1 MSTSDSSSPATLI
14 VEHESPDPIPS
25 QDSSEERRKSVENL
39 LISSHEVIGSSISPS
54 LAFSAMTIPQSG
66 SGGGSHSAVNLQP
79 HPSPVMHTLDP
90 RSSSP
95 SLSGSPQSSPCTHH
109 KRESSRS
116 GSVDPPTG
124 RDSSLSR
131 VESSSAFSQPV
142 FDGPPQSSE
151 HPSGRSSE
159 SSNPPASLDVWMAGS
174 RTAQEGGSGASSV
187 GGSSGVGGGSS
198 SSSSVVGSGGNVWY
212 LTSAEKKEKKESSVE
227 REKGGGGGSKGSSGG
242 EGGGGGSFDKAKKSS
257 WYNALYPTYKTRSE
271 DFKRIFKDLP
281 AEERLIVDYSS
292 ALQKD
297 ILVHGR
303 IYVSQNYLSFYANIF
318 RWETSVSLRWK
329 EVTSITKEKTALVI
343 PNAIQVCTESG
354 ERHFFTSF
362 GARDKTYL
370 MLFRVWQ
377 NALMEERMS
386 MQEMWQWVHTCYGDE
401 LGLTSDD
408 EEGYVA
414 PPTTDDD
421 KMSAISVKFSVDS
434 LSEDY
439 MNVSDQPS
447 GEERE
452 FKGGSEERGMGEG
465 EAEDAQQQQA
475 VCGHANAAEG
485 GEEGGGMF
493 VDGFQDAGAEE
504 KERSSSTPGI
514 PIPPEATVLMESQF
528 EMLPSSPPLSSS
540 SLLQPPLQDHLPSDM
555 SDTTESEAERN
566 IREGQDELRPT
577 HIPCCSS
584 PHEGRQLVSVILPIH
599 VDQLFMLLFTT
610 SKFYLDFHA
619 QRRTCDI
626 LQSPWQND
634 PKTKGQKVRQVSLT
648 LSLSHSM
655 GPKTAQVTEN
665 MVMLPCSRPGF
676 LYSIDVEAHNSG
688 IPYSDSFYCFT
699 HFCLSQATMLESKV
713 QGVGSDSQQT
723 PQSQQGGSSTTTTTT
738 NTSATGS
745 TPSPPPASS
754 TPIHGSPSHQE
765 GLSPSHSPSSRS
777 PRHHTPRHHVHNH
790 HIASPHPS
798 SCILSIFTQI
808 KYKKSVW
815 GLVKSIIEK
824 NSWSGLEEFYQSL
837 VAALQLEC
845 EKMLSRGGL
854 AVVHSGSPGVG
865 IAGAGKRKTRLRRRR
880 HGMLVG
886 QGGAGGVGAVIGAK
900 EEEGAVVGGG
910 AIPGVEGGTGGPCTT
925 HLLHHATK
933 RGSGDSGGG
942 HAPEIL
948 SCVALLVLVFLLLL
962 NALLYYKLWALE
974 EWTHQSNT
982 HAFSVIDLHILR
994 HPPKSHDEWL
1004 RLLQHQEALHHV
1016 ELEKWQRILQAAI
1029 QLLRQTEESLAD
1041 LLRNI
1046 HPVIN
1051 QRILAATELKPLHSP
1066 PKGGGG
1072 DEGKTTDKGG
1082 QEWELR
1088 KTNQQVPMSLKDES
1102 QREVFY
1108 SIPESEV
1115 SGGKNDEL

>member
-1 MSTSDSSSPATLI
+1 MNSSESSSPATLI
-14 VEHESPDPIPS
+14 VEHENPNPNPPEDAP
-25 QDSSEERRKSVENL
+25 EERRKSVENL

-54 LAFSAMTIPQSG
+54 LAFSAMTIPSSG
-66 SGGGSHSAVNLQP
+66 PTCSHPPANLQS
-79 HPSPVMHTLDP
+79 HPNASPVMHTLDP

-95 SLSGSPQSSPCTHH
+95 SLSGSPQSSPCSQHR
-109 KRESSRS
+109 RETVRS
-116 GSVDPPTG
+116 GSVESQV
-124 RDSSLSR
+124 RDSSLGR
-131 VESSSAFSQPV
+131 NESTSSFV
-142 FDGPPQSSE
+142 PPGFESPNQASE

-159 SSNPPASLDVWMAGS
+159 SSNPLTSSEVWIPGS
-174 RTAQEGGSGASSV
+174 RVSQEGGSGNSSV

-198 SSSSVVGSGGNVWY
+198 SGSGVGTGGNVWY
-212 LTSAEKKEKKESSVE
+212 LTKEKKEPSVD
-227 REKGGGGGSKGSSGG
+227 RDKEKGGGSKGSSGG

-281 AEERLIVDYSS
+281 PEERLIVDYSS

-343 PNAIQVCTESG
+343 PNAIQVCTETG

-439 MNVSDQPS
+439 MNVSDQLS
-447 GEERE
+447 GGEERDL
-452 FKGGSEERGMGEG
+452 KLSGPEERGVGEG
-465 EAEDAQQQQA
+465 EAEVDTQRQ
-475 VCGHANAAEG
+475 HPSTE
-485 GEEGGGMF
+485 GEEGGGMDSSGGGGMLLDG
-493 VDGFQDAGAEE
+493 VDDGGIAV
-504 KERSSSTPGI
+504 ERSGGGACPI
-514 PIPPEATVLMESQF
+514 IPPEATVLMESQF
-528 EMLPSSPPLSSS
+528 ECCSSPPFSSA
-540 SLLQPPLQDHLPSDM
+540 SLLQPPPQDHLPSDM
-555 SDTTESEAERN
+555 SDTTESEAEKN
-566 IREGQDELRPT
+566 IREGQDERTGHMPRCT
-577 HIPCCSS
+577 S
-584 PHEGRQLVSVILPIH
+584 PHEGRQLVNVILPIP
-599 VDQLFMLLFTT
+599 VDQLFTLLFTT

-634 PKTKGQKVRQVSLT
+634 PETKGQRVRQVSLT
-648 LSLSHSM
+648 LSLSNSV
-655 GPKTAQVTEN
+655 GPKTAQVTET
-665 MVMLPCSRPGF
+665 MVMLPCSRPGY

-699 HFCLSQATMLESKV
+699 HFCLSRAATVEVKGP
-713 QGVGSDSQQT
+713 GVGSEWQPPSL
-723 PQSQQGGSSTTTTTT
+723 GCSST
-738 NTSATGS
+738 SGGGG

-754 TPIHGSPSHQE
+754 TPIQHGAPPPAPPQEAPTTPGVAPPSPTTPPSPVPPRSPSH
-765 GLSPSHSPSSRS
+765 
-777 PRHHTPRHHVHNH
+777 NH
-790 HIASPHPS
+790 HHASPHSS

-854 AVVHSGSPGVG
+854 AVVHSGSPGVNMAVG
-865 IAGAGKRKTRLRRRR
+865 GKRKARMRRRR
-880 HGMLVG
+880 HGMIGPGLGAVG
-886 QGGAGGVGAVIGAK
+886 VGGVGGVLGGSPK
-900 EEEGAVVGGG
+900 VGGEEDG
-910 AIPGVEGGTGGPCTT
+910 VGGGVEGGPLGG
-925 HLLHHATK
+925 HLLHHAGK
-933 RGSGDSGGG
+933 RGSGEGGG
-942 HAPEIL
+942 HHAPEVL
-948 SCVALLVLVFLLLL
+948 SCIALLVLVFLLLL

-982 HAFSVIDLHILR
+982 HAFSMLDLHILR

-1029 QLLRQTEESLAD
+1029 QLLRQTEESLTD

-1072 DEGKTTDKGG
+1072 SGSVQEGGEG
-1082 QEWELR
+1082 WEFR
-1088 KTNQQVPMSLKDES
+1088 KTNQQVPVSPEEES
-1102 QREVFY
+1102 RRKALY
-1108 SIPESEV
+1108 SVPSSKADPAKSE
-1115 SGGKNDEL
+1115 L